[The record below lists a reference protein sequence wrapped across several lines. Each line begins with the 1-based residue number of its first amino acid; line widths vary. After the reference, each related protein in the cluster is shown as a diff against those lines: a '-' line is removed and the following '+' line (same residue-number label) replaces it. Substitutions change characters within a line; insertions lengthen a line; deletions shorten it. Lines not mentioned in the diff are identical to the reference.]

1 MEWIFSLLIDP
12 VYICFIWIG
21 IMKMYD
27 LVYVSVKQFLANLFL
42 FQFDVL
48 KLHMC
53 RHTHFVTLCHEKE
66 SEKE

>member
-1 MEWIFSLLIDP
+1 
-12 VYICFIWIG
+12 
-21 IMKMYD
+21 MKMYD
-27 LVYVSVKQFLANLFL
+27 SVYVSVKQFLANLFL